1 MQSHVYDFRTKD
13 LVQLIGLPLIPAFLF
28 VATMHLAVTLHLLP
42 RPRPALDMD
51 RTILIHQ
58 IEASRSRSDAEVLL
72 LGDSSCLIDVSANQL
87 TAEIVR
93 PVLNLATFSYLDLN
107 AQSVLLTNFIAAN
120 PNRLKAVVLLMHPEA
135 LRRESAA
142 SYYTNFVRRFLQGED
157 CFQPQNIR
165 DRTSQALGL
174 EIFRER
180 IFCRIV
186 PAPLHGASGLRFGL
200 TTDFDKW
207 LR

>member
-1 MQSHVYDFRTKD
+1 
-13 LVQLIGLPLIPAFLF
+13 
-28 VATMHLAVTLHLLP
+28 
-42 RPRPALDMD
+42 MD

-165 DRTSQALGL
+165 DRTSRGGRAGGQVIATCCNKPGSD
-174 EIFRER
+174 EGTQPTAAR
-180 IFCRIV
+180 ITRPTARV
-186 PAPLHGASGLRFGL
+186 PSGNRACHPGARA
-200 TTDFDKW
+200 
-207 LR
+207 